1 MNRLLTGAVTIVM
14 ALISATAFAQTSIKE
29 PLPNGWHLQDKA
41 TSGVYGISLDKAY
54 QLVKGK
60 KSKTVLVAV
69 IDSGVDTLH
78 EDLKEVLWRNPKEV
92 PGNGIDDDK
101 NGYVDDIYGWNFI
114 GGKDG
119 RNVTVDSYERDRVY
133 HQYKNKFEGKNIDS
147 KTLSNEE
154 AEIYEM
160 WRKTKAEIDGDDEDD
175 ANEPPVDVNKLR
187 AGYKTLSFYDSILQV
202 AMGKKEFTGKE
213 LEKADL
219 KDFRAINAKAALVGF
234 MTDNNLLDITNKEIL
249 NEFKEYIDQLQRKE
263 DRKADAKTK
272 VPKSY
277 RNDIVKDNYND
288 IDDKYYGNNN
298 VFVDNSAAQH
308 GTHVT
313 GIIGAK
319 RDNKIGVD
327 GVADNVRIMMIRA
340 VPDGDEHDKD
350 IALAIR
356 YAVDNGA
363 QVINMSFGKSFSPE
377 KKWVDEAVEYARSK
391 GVLLVHAAGN
401 EHKNIDTTWNF
412 PSPVYQANKKR
423 ASNWITV
430 GASGDLSIDQV
441 TEEHVKYN
449 SLTANFSNYGKNEVD
464 VFAPGMKIYS
474 TVPGG
479 NAYAN
484 LQGTSMA
491 APVVAGLAALILEY
505 YPSLS
510 AEQVKYVIEKSTVV
524 PSFEVNVPYS
534 EKKVKL
540 SEISKTGGVINAYEA
555 LKLAATLKGER
566 PAGNQLKPF

>member
-1 MNRLLTGAVTIVM
+1 MIM
-14 ALISATAFAQTSIKE
+14 ALISTTAFSQTSIKE
-29 PLPNGWHLQDKA
+29 PLPNGWYLQDKA

-78 EDLKEVLWRNPKEV
+78 EDLKEVLWHNPKEI

-101 NGYVDDIYGWNFI
+101 NGYIDDIYGWNFI

-119 RNVTVDSYERDRVY
+119 KNVTVDSYERDRVY
-133 HQYKNKFEGKNIDS
+133 HQYKDKYEGKDIDPKSLS
-147 KTLSNEE
+147 KEE
-154 AEIYEM
+154 ADIYEM
-160 WRKTKAEIDGDDEDD
+160 WRKAKAEIDDDSSDG
-175 ANEPPVDVNKLR
+175 PPVDVNRMR
-187 AGYKTLSFYDSILQV
+187 AGYKTLSYYDSLLQA

-213 LEKADL
+213 LEKADF
-219 KDFRAINAKAALVGF
+219 KDFKTLSAKTALVGF
-234 MTDNNLLDITNKEIL
+234 MADNNLLDATNKEIL
-249 NEFKEYIDQLQRKE
+249 NDFKEYIDQLQRK
-263 DRKADAKTK
+263 ADAKAN
-272 VPKSY
+272 VPKNF
-277 RNDIVKDNYND
+277 RNDVVKDDYND
-288 IDDKYYGNNN
+288 INDKYYGNNN
-298 VFVDNSAAQH
+298 VFVDNNAAFH
-308 GTHVT
+308 GTHVS

-319 RDNKIGVD
+319 RNNKMGID
-327 GVADNVRIMMIRA
+327 GVADNVKIMMVRA

-377 KKWVDEAVEYARSK
+377 KKWVDEAVEYAKSK

-401 EHKNIDTTWNF
+401 DHKNIDTTWNF
-412 PSPVYQANKKR
+412 PNPVYQENKKR

-430 GASGDLSIDQV
+430 GASGDLSIDQT
-441 TEEHVKYN
+441 TEEGIKYN
-449 SLTANFSNYGKNEVD
+449 SITANFSNYGKDEVD

-474 TVPGG
+474 TIPGG
-479 NAYAN
+479 NTYGNA
-484 LQGTSMA
+484 QGTSMA
-491 APVVAGLAALILEY
+491 SPVVAGLAALILEY
-505 YPSLS
+505 YPNLS
-510 AEQVKYVIEKSTVV
+510 AEQVKYVIEKSSVV
-524 PSFEVNVPYS
+524 PSFEVNVPSS

-540 SEISKTGGVINAYEA
+540 SDISKSGGVINAYEA

-566 PAGNQLKPF
+566 TSGNQLKPF

>member
-1 MNRLLTGAVTIVM
+1 MNRLLTGAVMVVM
-14 ALISATAFAQTSIKE
+14 ALISTTAFAQTSIKE
-29 PLPNGWHLQDKA
+29 PLPNGWHLQDQA
-41 TSGVYGISLDKAY
+41 TTGVYGISLDKAY
-54 QLVKGK
+54 QFVKGK

-78 EDLKEVLWRNPKEV
+78 EDLKEVLWRNPKEI
-92 PGNGIDDDK
+92 PGNGVDDDK

-133 HQYKNKFEGKNIDS
+133 HQYKDKFEGKDIDPKSLS
-147 KTLSNEE
+147 KEE
-154 AEIYEM
+154 ADIYEM
-160 WRKTKAEIDGDDEDD
+160 WRKTKAEINGDTDD
-175 ANEPPVDVNKLR
+175 TPPVDVNRLR
-187 AGYKTLSFYDSILQV
+187 AGYKTLSLYDSILQE

-219 KDFRAINAKAALVGF
+219 KDFKALNAKTALVGF

-249 NEFKEYIDQLQRKE
+249 NDFKEYIDQLQRK
-263 DRKADAKTK
+263 ADAKAN
-272 VPKSY
+272 VPKNY

-288 IDDKYYGNNN
+288 INDRYYGNNN
-298 VFVDNSAAQH
+298 VYVDNNAAHH
-308 GTHVT
+308 GTHVA

-319 RDNKIGVD
+319 RNNKIGID

-377 KKWVDEAVEYARSK
+377 KKWVDEAVEYAKSK

-401 EHKNIDTTWNF
+401 DHKNIDTTWNF
-412 PSPVYQANKKR
+412 PSPVYQENKKR

-441 TEEHVKYN
+441 SEEGTRYN
-449 SLTANFSNYGKNEVD
+449 SLTAGFSNYGKDEVD

-474 TVPGG
+474 TIPGG
-479 NAYAN
+479 NTYGNA
-484 LQGTSMA
+484 QGTSMA
-491 APVVAGLAALILEY
+491 SPVVAGLAALILEY
-505 YPSLS
+505 YPNLS
-510 AEQVKYVIEKSTVV
+510 AEQVKYVIENSTVV
-524 PSFEVNVPYS
+524 PSFEVNVPAS
-534 EKKVKL
+534 DKKVKL
-540 SEISKTGGVINAYEA
+540 SDISKSGGVVNAYEA
-555 LKLAATLKGER
+555 LKLASTLKGER
-566 PAGNQLKPF
+566 TSGNQLKPF

>member
-1 MNRLLTGAVTIVM
+1 MNRLLTGAVMIVM
-14 ALISATAFAQTSIKE
+14 ALISTTAFAQTSIKE
-29 PLPNGWHLQDKA
+29 PLPNGWHLQDQA
-41 TSGVYGISLDKAY
+41 TSGIYGISLDKAY

-78 EDLKEVLWRNPKEV
+78 EDLKEILWRNPKEI

-101 NGYVDDIYGWNFI
+101 NGYVDDIYGWNFL
-114 GGKDG
+114 GNKDG
-119 RNVTVDSYERDRVY
+119 KNVTVDSYERDRVY
-133 HQYKNKFEGKNIDS
+133 HQYKDKFEGKDIDP
-147 KTLSNEE
+147 KTLSKEE
-154 AEIYEM
+154 ADIYEM
-160 WRKTKAEIDGDDEDD
+160 WRKTKAEIDGDDSP
-175 ANEPPVDVNKLR
+175 NEPPVDVNKMR
-187 AGYKTLSFYDSILQV
+187 VGYKTLSFYDSILQN

-219 KDFRAINAKAALVGF
+219 KDFKAMTAKAALVGF
-234 MTDNNLLDITNKEIL
+234 MSDNNLLDITNKEIL
-249 NEFKEYIDQLQRKE
+249 NDFREYIDQLQRKE
-263 DRKADAKTK
+263 DSKAKIIK
-272 VPKSY
+272 NF

-288 IDDKYYGNNN
+288 INDRYYGNNN
-298 VFVDNSAAQH
+298 VFIDNSAAQH

-313 GIIGAK
+313 GIIGAQ
-319 RDNKIGVD
+319 RNNNIGVD
-327 GVADNVRIMMIRA
+327 GVADNVRIMMVRA

-401 EHKNIDTTWNF
+401 EHHNIDTTWNY
-412 PSPVYQANKKR
+412 PNPVYQENKKR

-441 TEEHVKYN
+441 TEEGIKYN

-479 NAYAN
+479 NAYQN

-491 APVVAGLAALILEY
+491 APVVTGLAALILEY
-505 YPSLS
+505 YPNLS

-524 PSFEVNVPYS
+524 PSFEVNVPS
-534 EKKVKL
+534 SDKKVKL
-540 SEISKTGGVINAYEA
+540 SDISKSGGVINAYEA
-555 LKLAATLKGER
+555 LKLASTLKGER
-566 PAGNQLKPF
+566 TSGNQLKPF

>member
-1 MNRLLTGAVTIVM
+1 MNRLLTGSLMIVM
-14 ALISATAFAQTSIKE
+14 ALISTTTFAQTSIKE
-29 PLPNGWHLQDKA
+29 SLPNGWHLQDRA
-41 TSGVYGISLDKAY
+41 TSGAYGISLDKAY

-60 KSKTVLVAV
+60 KSKTVVVAV

-133 HQYKNKFEGKNIDS
+133 HQYKDKFEGKDIDP
-147 KTLSNEE
+147 KTLSKEE
-154 AEIYEM
+154 AEVYEM
-160 WRKTKAEIDGDDEDD
+160 WRKTKAEIDGDDE
-175 ANEPPVDVNKLR
+175 ANSAEPPVDINKLR

-219 KDFRAINAKAALVGF
+219 KDFKAINAKAALVGF

-263 DRKADAKTK
+263 DRKAEAKTK
-272 VPKSY
+272 IPKSY
-277 RNDIVKDNYND
+277 RDDIVKDNYND
-288 IDDKYYGNNN
+288 INDKYYGNNN
-298 VFVDNSAAQH
+298 VFVDNNSAQH
-308 GTHVT
+308 GTHVA

-319 RDNKIGVD
+319 RDNKLGVD
-327 GVADNVRIMMIRA
+327 GVADNVKIMMIRA

-412 PSPVYQANKKR
+412 PSPVYQENKKR

-430 GASGDLSIDQV
+430 GASGDLTIDQV
-441 TEEHVKYN
+441 SGEGNKYN
-449 SLTANFSNYGKNEVD
+449 SVTANFSNYGKNEVD

-491 APVVAGLAALILEY
+491 SPVVAGLAALILEY
-505 YPSLS
+505 YPNLS
-510 AEQVKYVIEKSTVV
+510 AEQVKYVIEKSAVV
-524 PSFEVNVPYS
+524 PSFEVNVPYT

-540 SEISKTGGVINAYEA
+540 SDISKTGGIINAYEA
-555 LKLAATLKGER
+555 LKLASTLKGER
-566 PAGNQLKPF
+566 APGNQLKPF

>member
-14 ALISATAFAQTSIKE
+14 ALISTTAFAQTSIKE

-566 PAGNQLKPF
+566 PASNQLKPF

>member
-566 PAGNQLKPF
+566 PASNQLKPF